1 MISGTIG
8 PRMLLSREMTKNT
21 RKMRPTRNR
30 FLAIDMLLASLR
42 EAMMPDTRCS
52 DEVGVVAE

>member
-1 MISGTIG
+1 VLIISGTMG

-30 FLAIDMLLASLR
+30 FLAIAVFS
-42 EAMMPDTRCS
+42 
-52 DEVGVVAE
+52 